1 MEKRRTIKS
10 ALVSVYYKDH
20 LEPIIKSL
28 SELGVKMYSTGGTE
42 KFIRECGAEVTA
54 VEELTSYPSILGGR
68 VKTLH
73 PGVFGGILS
82 RRDNPNDL
90 EQLAQFNIPEIDL
103 VIVDLYPFEET
114 MAAGGSHEALIE
126 KIDIGGISLIRA
138 AAKNHNDVLIVSSK
152 NQYTQLEQLLKEE
165 KGVSS
170 LDQRRDFAAQAFQ
183 ITSHY
188 DSLIFNYFNTLAT
201 PQDTLNVNIAESQ
214 VLRYGEN
221 PHQKGVFYG
230 RMEDLFTKLNGKDL
244 SYNNLVDIDA
254 AVRLIAEFTEPTF
267 AVLKHTNVCGIAS
280 CGTLVE
286 AWTAAL
292 AADPISAF
300 GGVLVC
306 NREMDAETALLVHS
320 LFFEVLIAPSYSE
333 EALQILKAK
342 KNRILLIQHEVILPV
357 KQYKSILNGIVE
369 QDMDLVI
376 EGPEL
381 MRTVT
386 TVQPTL
392 DQLTDLA
399 FALKLVKHTKSN
411 AIILAKN
418 KQLLASGVG
427 QTSRIDALKQAIH
440 KAAVFGF
447 DIIGSVM
454 ASDAFFPFPDC
465 VEVAAGVGIAA
476 VVEPGGSVK
485 DQDSIDAAD
494 RLGIA
499 MVLTGVRHFKH

>member
-1 MEKRRTIKS
+1 MEKPRKIKS
-10 ALVSVYYKDH
+10 ALISVYYKDH

-28 SELGVKMYSTGGTE
+28 SALGVKIYSTGGTE
-42 KFIRECGAEVTA
+42 KFIRECGAEVTP

-82 RRDNPNDL
+82 RRENESDL
-90 EQLAQFNIPEIDL
+90 EQLAQFAIPEIDL

-114 MAAGGSHEALIE
+114 MAAGGTHEALIE

-138 AAKNHNDVLIVSSK
+138 AAKNHQDVLIISSK
-152 NQYTQLEQLLKEE
+152 DQYQQLETLLQQEQ
-165 KGVSS
+165 GVSS
-170 LDQRRDFAAQAFQ
+170 LEQRRDFAAEAFH

-188 DSLIFNYFNTLAT
+188 DSLIFNYFNTVST
-201 PQDTLNVNIAESQ
+201 PQDILKLSISESQ

-221 PHQKGVFYG
+221 PHQKGVFFG
-230 RMEDLFTKLNGKDL
+230 KMDELFTKLNGKEL

-254 AVRLIAEFTEPTF
+254 AIRLIAEFTEPTF

-280 CGTLVE
+280 CDSLLE

-306 NREMDAETALLVHS
+306 NREVDAATAISVHT

-333 EALQILKAK
+333 EALAILKGK
-342 KNRILLIQHEVILPV
+342 KNRILLIQHDIALPV

-376 EGPEL
+376 EGADQ

-386 TVQPTL
+386 TVTPTAA
-392 DQLTDLA
+392 QLSDLE

-447 DIIGSVM
+447 DINGSVM

-465 VEVAAGVGIAA
+465 VEVAAEAGITA

-485 DQDSIDAAD
+485 DQDSIDAAN

>member
-170 LDQRRDFAAQAFQ
+170 LEQRRDFAAQAFQ

-188 DSLIFNYFNTLAT
+188 DSLIFNYFNMLTLT
-201 PQDTLNVNIAESQ
+201 
-214 VLRYGEN
+214 
-221 PHQKGVFYG
+221 
-230 RMEDLFTKLNGKDL
+230 
-244 SYNNLVDIDA
+244 
-254 AVRLIAEFTEPTF
+254 LIA
-267 AVLKHTNVCGIAS
+267 
-280 CGTLVE
+280 
-286 AWTAAL
+286 
-292 AADPISAF
+292 
-300 GGVLVC
+300 
-306 NREMDAETALLVHS
+306 RS
-320 LFFEVLIAPSYSE
+320 L
-333 EALQILKAK
+333 
-342 KNRILLIQHEVILPV
+342 
-357 KQYKSILNGIVE
+357 
-369 QDMDLVI
+369 
-376 EGPEL
+376 EL
-381 MRTVT
+381 
-386 TVQPTL
+386 
-392 DQLTDLA
+392 
-399 FALKLVKHTKSN
+399 
-411 AIILAKN
+411 
-418 KQLLASGVG
+418 LLALEIV
-427 QTSRIDALKQAIH
+427 IH
-440 KAAVFGF
+440 
-447 DIIGSVM
+447 
-454 ASDAFFPFPDC
+454 
-465 VEVAAGVGIAA
+465 
-476 VVEPGGSVK
+476 
-485 DQDSIDAAD
+485 
-494 RLGIA
+494 
-499 MVLTGVRHFKH
+499 